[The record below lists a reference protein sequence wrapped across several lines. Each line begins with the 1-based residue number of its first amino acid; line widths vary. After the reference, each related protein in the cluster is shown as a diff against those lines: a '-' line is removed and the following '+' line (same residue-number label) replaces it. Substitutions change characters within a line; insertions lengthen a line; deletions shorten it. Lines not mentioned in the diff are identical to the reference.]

1 MNSVPYSMFSAS
13 KIHAVGAFKRYRLKT
28 STQTT
33 VINAMISQAAS
44 LPTQVLTPSM
54 AYRKR

>member
-1 MNSVPYSMFSAS
+1 M
-13 KIHAVGAFKRYRLKT
+13 YRLKT

-33 VINAMISQAAS
+33 HISKTISQETA

-54 AYRKR
+54 A